1 MQEQK
6 YKTINTATEID
17 NKKFEEIKSNTLFR
31 PLFHITPPHGLLNDP
46 NGFCYFNNQYHL
58 FYQWFPFDTYH
69 GMKHWMHLTSD
80 DLLTWSEHGSKI
92 TPLES
97 YESHGA
103 YSGGALVENDCS
115 YLFYTGNVKRGD
127 ERDANQCLAILDKNN
142 QVTKHAL
149 NPVIESVPQGY
160 TGHVRDPKIIKRGS
174 HYFMLL
180 GAQRESDLSG
190 EIIVYQSADLL
201 DWQFKGSLDIQ
212 VNGDFLDAYMYE
224 CPDLLEVDGHDVL
237 IFSPQGVVADGT
249 RFHNKFNVIYCL
261 GQVDFEQLTFTVS
274 HWDELDRGFDFYAPQ
289 TMANAPEKQ
298 TLIAWAG
305 TDDHLPSEQQGWI
318 NCLTLTRELAV
329 EKNRLIQRPS
339 IINSDSLIKQHGY
352 QLKHQG
358 VELESLS
365 FSLEVNHLSKE
376 KNITISLNTQSG
388 KELTLTINNN
398 TITLDRA
405 LYDHHTQDWE
415 YGNKRQHQTDYTIN
429 NIHFICDQSIIEI
442 YINDGRDVFTCLF
455 FPEQENHQL
464 TISTEKGADLDTQLT
479 YLTI

>member
-1 MQEQK
+1 MQQQK
-6 YKTINTATEID
+6 YKTINTATELD

-69 GMKHWMHLTSD
+69 GMKHWMHLSSD

-103 YSGGALVENDCS
+103 YSGGAMVENDRS

-149 NPVIESVPQGY
+149 NPLIESVPQGY
-160 TGHVRDPKIIKRGS
+160 TGHVRDPKIVKRGS

-190 EIIVYQSADLL
+190 EIIVYQSPDLL
-201 DWQFKGSLDIQ
+201 DWEFKGTLDIQ

-224 CPDLLEVDGHDVL
+224 CPDLLEVDSHDVL
-237 IFSPQGVVADGT
+237 IFSPQGVTADGT

-289 TMANAPEKQ
+289 TMANAPKKQ

-329 EKNRLIQRPS
+329 ENNRLIQRPS
-339 IINSDSLIKQHGY
+339 IINSDSLIKQHEY
-352 QLKHQG
+352 QSKHQG

-365 FSLEVNHLSKE
+365 FSLEVNNLSKE

-405 LYDHHTQDWE
+405 LYDHHNQDWE
-415 YGNKRQHQTDYTIN
+415 FGNKRQHQTDYTIN
-429 NIHFICDQSIIEI
+429 SIHFICDQSIIEI